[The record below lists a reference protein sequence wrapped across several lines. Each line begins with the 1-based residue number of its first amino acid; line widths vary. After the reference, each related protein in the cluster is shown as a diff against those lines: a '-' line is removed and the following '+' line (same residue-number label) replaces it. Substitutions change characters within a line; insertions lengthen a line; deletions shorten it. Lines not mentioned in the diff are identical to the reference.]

1 MDVNQFAMETLAVS
15 AISLTLTR
23 AKITDRLRGENIPQT
38 IRNLYRCP
46 YCMCHWTAS
55 PLGFKHGVFNPLYW
69 FALVGAAAIVMGV
82 IQRLWLW
89 QEARIHTLENDLDE
103 ATEQLRGALGIS
115 PNILHD

>member
-23 AKITDRLRGENIPQT
+23 AKITDFFRESENMPQLWK
-38 IRNLYRCP
+38 NLFRCP
-46 YCMCHWTAS
+46 YCMSHWLALPS
-55 PLGFKHGVFNPLYW
+55 ALHHSRWGEYW
-69 FALVGAAAIVMGV
+69 FALVGSAAIVMGV

-89 QEARIHTLENDLDE
+89 QETRIHTLEKDLDD
-103 ATEQLRGALGIS
+103 ATERLKEVVGYS